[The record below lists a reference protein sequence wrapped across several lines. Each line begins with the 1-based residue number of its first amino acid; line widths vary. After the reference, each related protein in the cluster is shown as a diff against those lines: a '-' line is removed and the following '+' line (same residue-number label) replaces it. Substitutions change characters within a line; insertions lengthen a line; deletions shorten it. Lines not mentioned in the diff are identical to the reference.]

1 MAGSK
6 ETKKRYQDLGCYFR
20 FTETCLDIYKYKMVY
35 FSAIANCCSY
45 TLAGI
50 GLVAYGFRTG
60 FEKFCLDYGLLVIM
74 MVVYNCHITICLI
87 YHKKWKAMR
96 QQFVAGFSWNLDNF
110 APSYRMEILRI
121 SSGNEES
128 TKLVGLATA
137 LITISIQ
144 VDFYSSIKEII
155 LYFGIPE
162 HFIPIILVGIY
173 THIVYMSLSSV
184 MATYYIFYFLWLIR
198 IQQVVLRSMAD
209 KFRSNILLNRSDNF
223 VEDAL
228 KSIIKSHQTIIRC
241 FRLVKNES
249 HVLRLGTSISMF
261 LCLGFFVFLVTSPF
275 HTSMQG
281 QVGFISVHIF
291 IFYLSHEGQNVD
303 DENEQF
309 HMLLYEFNWYA
320 WNTKNCKIFAIFFM
334 NTAEMAK
341 EQGSALFQVNHEY
354 FMKTARMAYALL
366 NLLRTTTN

>member
-228 KSIIKSHQTIIRC
+228 KSIIKSHQTIIRPQEWHTLC
-241 FRLVKNES
+241 STYLEQLLISKLSLLISFVTVAEKSRSLSTFTKIKFTFKFQLVNGWASNE
-249 HVLRLGTSISMF
+249 
-261 LCLGFFVFLVTSPF
+261 
-275 HTSMQG
+275 
-281 QVGFISVHIF
+281 
-291 IFYLSHEGQNVD
+291 
-303 DENEQF
+303 
-309 HMLLYEFNWYA
+309 
-320 WNTKNCKIFAIFFM
+320 
-334 NTAEMAK
+334 
-341 EQGSALFQVNHEY
+341 FQVD
-354 FMKTARMAYALL
+354 L
-366 NLLRTTTN
+366 NLYPYNSERFSSFSR